1 MKKYLYYIAA
11 VALMATACVNDDI
24 ASQGANKEHN
34 SEVVI
39 PQGAN
44 RGEVI
49 IKFKPE
55 MEAILDECMTRSGGA
70 ATRSGIPSTDEVLEI
85 LGAYSFERVFPV
97 DTRHEARTRE
107 DGLHLWYI
115 VRFDENE
122 DLKLAFERLSKLG
135 EVDKIQC
142 NRELKRAYTG
152 EPVFVSST
160 ELNNSA
166 TTRAANMPFN
176 DPDKP
181 FNDPELYRQWCYHND
196 GKSRDFVSDRAG
208 IAAGADAGCWE
219 AWKKCVGDEEIIVAV
234 MDEAVM
240 WSHPDLADNIWINEG
255 EELHAGKD
263 ADGNGYVDD
272 KYGYN
277 FVRDSGVTSWTSN
290 GSTGHGT
297 HVAGTIAAVNNNDV
311 GCSGI
316 AGGDKMKGKGGVKIM
331 TLQLFDGMNAST
343 LALEARAMK
352 YAADNGAVILQCSWG
367 YNSAKSN
374 YIMGYTPGPAT
385 EEEWAATYPLEKEA
399 LDYFIHR
406 AGSANGV
413 INGGLAIFASGNEY
427 AAQSSFP
434 AAYSKCIS
442 VSAIA
447 ADYTPASYSNY
458 GSEVLLCAPGGDLEY
473 YGEPGKADDQYDES
487 GELKEQG
494 AIFSTLVQNGVAGY
508 GYYEGTSMACP
519 HVSGVA
525 ALGLSYAKQQGKHFT
540 WEEFRDLMYESAEDI
555 DTYFLGEKL
564 YYMRHTSAGA
574 TPIKMNLAEYRGKMG
589 RLVDAASLLNAI
601 DNGGRDMCL
610 PNITL
615 APGQSVTL
623 PLAKYGIVDA
633 TAVMVKN
640 SAIATAVFT
649 KEMTE
654 IVVTAR
660 GVGQT
665 ELTVMAPN
673 AQTVVVTVREGAS
686 DNGWL

>member
-11 VALMATACVNDDI
+11 VALMATACVNDDV
-24 ASQGANKEHN
+24 ASQGTTEEQK
-34 SEVVI
+34 SEIII
-39 PQGAN
+39 PHGAN
-44 RGEVI
+44 SGEVI

-97 DTRHEARTRE
+97 DPRHEARTRE

-142 NRELKRAYTG
+142 NRQLKRAHTG
-152 EPVFVSST
+152 EPVFVSCAEAESR
-160 ELNNSA
+160 A
-166 TTRAANMPFN
+166 VTRAANMPFN
-176 DPDKP
+176 DPD
-181 FNDPELYRQWCYHND
+181 LYRQWCYFND
-196 GKSRDFVSDRAG
+196 GKRRDFVSDRAG
-208 IAAGADAGCWE
+208 IVAGADAGCLG
-219 AWKKCVGDEEIIVAV
+219 AWGKCVGDEEIIVAV

-240 WSHPDLADNIWINEG
+240 WSHPDLDDNIWINEG

-277 FVRDSGVTSWTSN
+277 FVRNTGVTSWTSN

-297 HVAGTIAAVNNNDV
+297 HVAGTIAAENNNYE

-316 AGGDKMKGKGGVKIM
+316 AGGDKKRGKGGVKIM

-487 GELKEQG
+487 GKLKEQG
-494 AIFSTLVQNGVAGY
+494 AIYSTLVQNGVAGY

-540 WEEFRDLMYESAEDI
+540 WEEFRKLMYESAEDI
-555 DTYFLGEKL
+555 NDRFNGEKL

-589 RLVDAASLLNAI
+589 RLVDATSLLNAI
-601 DNGGRDMCL
+601 DGSGRDMRL
-610 PNITL
+610 PNIYL

-623 PLAKYGIVDA
+623 SLAKYGIVDA
-633 TAVMVKN
+633 TAVIVKN
-640 SAIATAVFT
+640 STIASARFGNDNLDLC
-649 KEMTE
+649 
-654 IVVTAR
+654 VTAN

-665 ELTVMAPN
+665 ELTVVAPN
-673 AQTVVVTVREGAS
+673 RQTVIITVREGAS

>member
-1 MKKYLYYIAA
+1 MKSKYLYSIVA
-11 VALMATACVNDDI
+11 VALLAAACVKDDV
-24 ASQGANKEHN
+24 AQQPEGENN
-34 SEVVI
+34 SAVVI
-39 PQGAN
+39 FDDAT

-55 MEAILDECMTRSGGA
+55 MESILDEVMTRSGGE
-70 ATRSGIPSTDEVLEI
+70 ATRSGIPSVDEALDI

-97 DTRHEARTRE
+97 DERHEVRTRE

-122 DLKLAFERLSKLG
+122 DLAEAFARLSQLG

-152 EPVFVSST
+152 EPAFISCAEADSRAVT
-160 ELNNSA
+160 RSA
-166 TTRAANMPFN
+166 AMPFN
-176 DPDKP
+176 DPD
-181 FNDPELYRQWCYHND
+181 LYRQWCYFND
-196 GKSRDFVSDRAG
+196 GTMRDFVSERAG
-208 IAAGADAGCWE
+208 IVAGADAGCLE
-219 AWKKCVGDEEIIVAV
+219 AWELCTGDEDIIVAV

-255 EELHAGKD
+255 EELHAGVD
-263 ADGNGYVDD
+263 ADKNGYKDD

-277 FVRDSGVTSWTSN
+277 FVRNTGVTSWTSN

-297 HVAGTIAAVNNNDV
+297 HVAGTIAAVNDNNI

-316 AGGDKMKGKGGVKIM
+316 AGGGNGQKGVKIM
-331 TLQLFDGMNAST
+331 TLQLFDGMNSST
-343 LALEARAMK
+343 LAMEARAMK

-367 YNSAKSN
+367 YNSAKAN
-374 YIMGYTPGPAT
+374 MIMGYTPGPAT

-406 AGSANGV
+406 AGSPNGV

-442 VSAIA
+442 VSAVA

-458 GSEVLLCAPGGDLEY
+458 GPEVLLCAPGGDLEY
-473 YGEPGKADDQYDES
+473 YGTPGMADDQYDENGS
-487 GELKEQG
+487 LKEQG
-494 AIFSTLVQNGVAGY
+494 AIFSTLVLNGVAGY

-519 HVSGVA
+519 HVSGVV
-525 ALGLSYAKQQGKHFT
+525 ALGLAYAKQQGRHFT
-540 WEEFRDLMYESAEDI
+540 WEEFRDLMYSTAESI
-555 DTYFLGEKL
+555 DDYFVGEKL

-574 TPIKMNLAEYRGKMG
+574 TPVKMNLAEYRGKMG
-589 RLVDAASLLNAI
+589 RLVDAGSLLKAI
-601 DNGGRDMCL
+601 DGSGRDMRL
-610 PNITL
+610 PNLYLVPEQCVELSL
-615 APGQSVTL
+615 AEYGVT
-623 PLAKYGIVDA
+623 G
-633 TAVMVKN
+633 
-640 SAIATAVFT
+640 AIRV
-649 KEMTE
+649 E
-654 IVVTAR
+654 IENANVAEAEIENGYLKVTAT

-665 ELTVMAPN
+665 ALC
-673 AQTVVVTVREGAS
+673 VVADKEHTITVTVREGAS

>member
-1 MKKYLYYIAA
+1 MKRYLYSIVA
-11 VALMATACVNDDI
+11 VALMSTACVNDDI
-24 ASQGANKEHN
+24 ATQEETSQNNEF
-34 SEVVI
+34 VI
-39 PQGAN
+39 PDGAN

-55 MEAILDECMTRSGGA
+55 MESILDQTLTRSGGE
-70 ATRSGIPSTDEVLEI
+70 ATRSGIPSTDEVLDI

-107 DGLHLWYI
+107 EGLHLWYI

-122 DLKLAFERLSKLG
+122 DLRVAFERLSKLG

-152 EPVFVSST
+152 EPVFVSCAEADSRPQT
-160 ELNNSA
+160 R
-166 TTRAANMPFN
+166 TTDMPFN
-176 DPDKP
+176 DPD
-181 FNDPELYRQWCYHND
+181 LYRQWCYFND
-196 GKSRDFVSDRAG
+196 GATRDFVSERAG
-208 IAAGADAGCWE
+208 IVAGADAGCLE
-219 AWKKCVGDEEIIVAV
+219 AWKKCVGDEDIIVAV

-255 EELHAGKD
+255 EELHAGVD
-263 ADGNGYVDD
+263 ADGNGYKDD

-277 FVRDSGVTSWTSN
+277 FVRNTGVTSWTSN

-297 HVAGTIAAVNNNDV
+297 HVAGTIAAVNDNKI

-316 AGGDKMKGKGGVKIM
+316 AGGGKGRKGVKIM
-331 TLQLFDGMNAST
+331 TLQLFDGMNSST
-343 LALEARAMK
+343 LAMEARAMK

-374 YIMGYTPGPAT
+374 LIMGYTPGPAT
-385 EEEWAATYPLEKEA
+385 EEEWAAMYPLEKEA
-399 LDYFIHR
+399 LDYFIHK
-406 AGSANGV
+406 AGSPNGV

-458 GSEVLLCAPGGDLEY
+458 GPEVLLSAPGGDLEY
-473 YGEPGKADDQYDES
+473 YGEPGKKDDQYDEN
-487 GELKEQG
+487 GILKEQG
-494 AIFSTLVQNGVAGY
+494 AIFSTLVLNGEAGY

-525 ALGLSYAKQQGKHFT
+525 ALGLSYAKQQGRHFT

-555 DTYFLGEKL
+555 DHYFTGEKL
-564 YYMRHTSAGA
+564 YYMRHASAGA
-574 TPIKMNLAEYRGKMG
+574 TPIKMNLADYRGKMG
-589 RLVDAASLLNAI
+589 RLVDANNLLNAI
-601 DNGGRDMCL
+601 DGGGRDMRL
-610 PNITL
+610 PNIYL
-615 APGQSVTL
+615 APGQSIAIPLRDYALVDVT
-623 PLAKYGIVDA
+623 AVVVKDNSVA
-633 TAVMVKN
+633 TARFDENNVYV
-640 SAIATAVFT
+640 TAV
-649 KEMTE
+649 
-654 IVVTAR
+654 

-665 ELTVMAPN
+665 ELTVVAPN
-673 AQTVVVTVREGAS
+673 KQSSIVTVREGAS